1 VAENQYGKAEQNLL
15 VDVASEFKIMIS
27 FIIWIFIARPKFTQP
42 LSNRDY
48 TSDKPLR
55 LNVRVEGNPVPEV
68 KWLKV
73 HK

>member
-1 VAENQYGKAEQNLL
+1 MTIFINQ
-15 VDVASEFKIMIS
+15 
-27 FIIWIFIARPKFTQP
+27 IFIARPKFTQP

-73 HK
+73 HKYWFYRLKF

>member
-1 VAENQYGKAEQNLL
+1 MLL
-15 VDVASEFKIMIS
+15 VSLINDYFYQSN
-27 FIIWIFIARPKFTQP
+27 FIARPKFTQP

-73 HK
+73 KRY